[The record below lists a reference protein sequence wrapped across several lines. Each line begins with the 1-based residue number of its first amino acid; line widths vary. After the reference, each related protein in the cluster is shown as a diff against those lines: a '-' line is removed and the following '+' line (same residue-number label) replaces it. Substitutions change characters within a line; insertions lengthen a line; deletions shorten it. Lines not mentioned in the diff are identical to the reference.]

1 MQIYDIIIFNNRF
14 INTSEYLMRKI
25 FNSKTLIRILSISLI
40 AILLIPCLASCK
52 ARPMAQTKLAKTE
65 VGKVGEYSVLYE
77 ELYFLASSYCDA
89 VKSQYKNDPEGLEA
103 AVWEYVEENIVANY
117 AILELCASEGLVYN
131 EKELKGDVEDYIEK
145 LIDQE
150 FDGSRSD
157 YLESHKLIGVTDHY
171 VRFVTGVDILYDRL
185 ATKYKESGVVPNT
198 DQELIYYIQNNFA
211 HTWHIAILVDGDDT
225 YEGEYAKALEAL
237 NKLKT
242 GTTTMYKLIG
252 STYNEDVN
260 MDTLT
265 DTYGHY
271 FPRGVMTKE
280 YENAAFALDTKE
292 ISDIIHSTATNAK
305 GQTVECFYIIQRL
318 ANDEDEIKLNLNALS
333 DSAHEALI
341 AERMEAVKA
350 TLSFTPNAYAR
361 SLDITNL
368 EPTSN
373 GADYILILIIVA
385 CVIGCALIVTSLIII
400 RRVRIKRFHQ
410 KLKARKK

>member
-1 MQIYDIIIFNNRF
+1 
-14 INTSEYLMRKI
+14 MRKI
-25 FNSKTLIRILSISLI
+25 FNSKTLMRILSVSLI

-52 ARPMAQTKLAKTE
+52 ARPLAQAKLSKTE

-103 AVWEYVEENIVANY
+103 AVWEYVEENIITNY
-117 AILELCASEGLVYN
+117 AILELCASEGLVYD

-157 YLESHKLIGVTDHY
+157 YIESQKLVGVTDHY

-198 DQELIYYIQNNFA
+198 DDELIYYIQNNFA
-211 HTWHIAILVDGDDT
+211 HTWHIAILIDGDDT
-225 YEGEYAKALEAL
+225 YESEYAKAKEAL

-242 GTTTMYKLIG
+242 GTSMYKLIG
-252 STYNEDVN
+252 SAYNEDVN

-280 YENAAFALDTKE
+280 YENAAFELDYLE
-292 ISDIIHSTATNAK
+292 ISDIIHGTAINSK

-318 ANDEDEIKLNLNALS
+318 ANDEEEIKLNLNALS
-333 DSAHEALI
+333 DSAHEAMI
-341 AERMEAVKA
+341 AERMEAVKVR
-350 TLSFTPNAYAR
+350 LSFTPNQYAR
-361 SLDITNL
+361 SLDITDL
-368 EPTSN
+368 EPATN

-385 CVIGCALIVTSLIII
+385 SIVGCALIIASLIII
-400 RRVRIKRFHQ
+400 RRIRIKRFHQ